1 LSQLP
6 DPELGTPLHPL
17 DNVETL
23 YSSRKAIPDLC
34 IKLFGCPQCFA
45 HPGEACFYV
54 LNGELGTK
62 MRGVHYRRLAVMWP
76 DALEELPANPLT
88 ARAALLAEIRSM
100 ISSPN
105 TKEAQM
111 L

>member
-1 LSQLP
+1 
-6 DPELGTPLHPL
+6 
-17 DNVETL
+17 
-23 YSSRKAIPDLC
+23 
-34 IKLFGCPQCFA
+34 
-45 HPGEACFYV
+45 
-54 LNGELGTK
+54 